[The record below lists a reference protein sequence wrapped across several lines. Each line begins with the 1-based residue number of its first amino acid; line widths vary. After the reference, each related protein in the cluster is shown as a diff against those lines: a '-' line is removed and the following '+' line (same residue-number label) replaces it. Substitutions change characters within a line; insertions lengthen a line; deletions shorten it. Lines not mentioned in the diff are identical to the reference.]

1 METLAASARL
11 IWMHFFP
18 SGFSQAAAP
27 RLLVAAAAPRQL
39 LVAVIVEPSMHLKYD
54 GVPSEKCF
62 SPR

>member
-1 METLAASARL
+1 
-11 IWMHFFP
+11 MHFLP
-18 SGFSQAAAP
+18 SGFSQAAEP
-27 RLLVAAAAPRQL
+27 RLLVAAASPRQV